1 MENNELNKKVL
12 EKVRSR
18 IVISNLESEENMKLN
33 KKKQLISI
41 SAVLVVLFTGSFIT
55 VNAATD
61 GELVDKVTNTIKV
74 IFVKDDGTE
83 NEVKGTAY
91 TDSNNHIIEK
101 YEVEENNTNHIVEVD
116 KNNLDKD
123 NMTID
128 ATINDDEAGIT
139 NKNKK

>member
-55 VNAATD
+55 VNTD

-74 IFVKDDGTE
+74 ICVKDDGTE

-101 YEVEENNTNHIVEVD
+101 YEVEENNTKHIVEVD

-139 NKNKK
+139 INNKK